1 MADQTPVFDGMLAKQ
16 EDTQVWFP
24 PFISENSAQQPRA
37 ITAFGIINYGK
48 AQNDMNEIKTTR
60 PQDTPVSNRMS
71 SLHTSISNFDRTLT
85 QLIERL
91 HGALGPELDHPTDPS
106 STRVTQDRPQVSP
119 LSASL
124 DNVIEKVREMT
135 ETVENVAE
143 RLEL

>member
-1 MADQTPVFDGMLAKQ
+1 MADQTPIFDDIIVRQ
-16 EDTQVWFP
+16 EDTQSWFP
-24 PFISENSAQQPRA
+24 PFISENSAPPQRKA
-37 ITAFGIINYGK
+37 ITQYGVDNYRK
-48 AQNDMNEIKTTR
+48 AQDDMNEIKTTR

-71 SLHTSISNFDRTLT
+71 SLHTSISNFDRSLT
-85 QLIERL
+85 QLLERL
-91 HGALGPELDHPTDPS
+91 HGVLSPDHDHPTDPS
-106 STRVTQDRPQVSP
+106 KGNEDRPRVSP